1 MKDFVGRLQKDLAH
15 LQKTLKQEGD
25 DLVKKL
31 RTATNTKNLKATGR
45 QLEKMVEQRL
55 KKFEPQM
62 NRVLKDLRTN
72 AKKAGLD
79 IDAIEKNVRARLG
92 VKPAAKPRKKTT
104 AKARKAPA
112 RKRPATKRSPASG
125 TSHVP
130 SVN

>member
-1 MKDFVGRLQKDLAH
+1 MKDFIGKLQKDLTH

-31 RTATNTKNLKATGR
+31 KTATSRKNLTATGK
-45 QLEKMVEQRL
+45 QIEKMVETRL

-62 NRVLKDLRTN
+62 NRVLSDLRKN

-79 IDAIEKNVRARLG
+79 MDTIEREVRARLG
-92 VKPAAKPRKKTT
+92 VKAKGKKKTT

-112 RKRPATKRSPASG
+112 RKRPARKTMAAATTESAS
-125 TSHVP
+125 
-130 SVN
+130 N